1 MVALPPERFHKNA
14 KGSLRSLHYTA
25 TEQQDPCAAIVDSSE
40 VGDGH
45 ASRLGLPLSPQD
57 TGGKG
62 GSATRLALIAPR
74 SVTALPAFDPLTR
87 CVPCPFRKLTSERGY
102 LRDINPPASFSTRSV
117 APLTVPGPLDESAR
131 PAKPKPCSE
140 SASSRFRYDQN
151 QRILPDD
158 KSAMGTL
165 SVNGV
170 VGEGTDLRTRANR
183 GVGTSSAKEAAVRH
197 ACLSRTVRAKLFRQ
211 AADCEKPLD
220 CGSHCIACRGQ
231 DSNVL
236 RRDFEMRT
244 GRNFSRWL
252 VALCCWLSA
261 ALGQQPTE
269 SPSEARPPRAPAL
282 RSAVEIR
289 AHRQL
294 REGRLR
300 RAEGDVELLYK
311 SFVLTAN
318 ELEYDEST
326 GEVEAA
332 GNVHY
337 RTVDNQQDLR
347 AERMSYNIYSELGTF
362 YEARGRASSASQ
374 GGARLLTTD
383 NPFQFEARLVHKAG
397 EHYTIHSGRVTNC
410 DPANP
415 WWTLR
420 SARADIVPGGAAV
433 VRNGVLRLRGFPI
446 LYVPYF
452 RKSLKRMPRQSG
464 FLTPTIGNSSRFG
477 RILGQSYYWAINRSY
492 DATFGGTI
500 YSARGVASNASLRG
514 RPTKNSSFDAVFFD
528 VRDRGRELDGGGR
541 MKQGGNSFD
550 MKGQTIFGNGWRGVA
565 DLHYLSSLE
574 FRQAFTQTYEEAV
587 FSQIRS
593 IGFVSKN
600 FSTFS
605 FNTSLLRNEHF
616 QSVTGYDNVLI
627 RKLPGIEFNSRERR
641 LGPKRLPLWFS
652 FDSSLD
658 LISRTQR
665 SYQTRRFVQRAMF
678 FPRVSS
684 RLSLKGFTVT
694 PTLGARAM
702 AYGQRRTADGLD
714 GTNLY
719 RRTGEIAIDVA
730 APAVE
735 RIFRGPKWLGDRVK
749 HVIEPRFRYRYTRG
763 VEDFEST
770 IRFDARDLAH
780 NTNEAEVSVTN
791 RLYAKN
797 DSTGRVRE
805 VASLEVWQRRY
816 FEPDFGGAVVPGSR
830 NILQSTLDFSSFAFL
845 SEARRYSP
853 VATSLKLHPS
863 SRWNLRWR
871 NDYDPLRGKLVNT
884 TADTTVEVS
893 PKIRVTAGHRAVR
906 VPEMLTPPSN
916 QLLTGLR
923 YGDYNRRGWNAALY
937 NVYDYRQGIFL
948 YSISQL
954 TYNTDCCGFS
964 VELRRLSIGNARSD
978 NQIRISLAIA
988 NVGSFGTLRPAERMF

>member
-1 MVALPPERFHKNA
+1 
-14 KGSLRSLHYTA
+14 
-25 TEQQDPCAAIVDSSE
+25 
-40 VGDGH
+40 
-45 ASRLGLPLSPQD
+45 
-57 TGGKG
+57 
-62 GSATRLALIAPR
+62 
-74 SVTALPAFDPLTR
+74 
-87 CVPCPFRKLTSERGY
+87 
-102 LRDINPPASFSTRSV
+102 
-117 APLTVPGPLDESAR
+117 
-131 PAKPKPCSE
+131 
-140 SASSRFRYDQN
+140 
-151 QRILPDD
+151 
-158 KSAMGTL
+158 MGTL
-165 SVNGV
+165 TVNGV
-170 VGEGTDLRTRANR
+170 VGERAGLHTRANR
-183 GVGTSSAKEAAVRH
+183 GGGASSGGNLEVGCVQLLDTG
-197 ACLSRTVRAKLFRQ
+197 RAKRILPPS
-211 AADCEKPLD
+211 DPGKPLD
-220 CGSHCIACRGQ
+220 GGRRRIAYRGRVSGELGR
-231 DSNVL
+231 DSDL
-236 RRDFEMRT
+236 RAGLRVPLWM
-244 GRNFSRWL
+244 
-252 VALCCWLSA
+252 VALFWCLTA
-261 ALGQQPTE
+261 AVGQQPPE
-269 SPSEARPPRAPAL
+269 AQSEPRPPRSLAL
-282 RSAVEIR
+282 GSAVEIR

-294 REGRLR
+294 RQGTLR

-311 SFVLTAN
+311 SIVLTAN
-318 ELEYDEST
+318 ELDYDESS
-326 GEVEAA
+326 GEVEAI

-337 RTVDNQQDLR
+337 RTLDDQQDLR

-397 EHYTIHSGRVTNC
+397 EHYTIHDGRLTNC
-410 DPANP
+410 DPSNP

-420 SARADIVPGGAAV
+420 SSRADIVPGGSAV
-433 VRNGVLRLRGFPI
+433 VRNGVLRLRGFPL

-477 RILGQSYYWAINRSY
+477 RILGQSYYWAINRSF
-492 DATFGGTI
+492 DATIGGTI
-500 YSARGVASNASLRG
+500 YSSRGVASNASLRG

-541 MKQGGNSFD
+541 LKQGGNSFD

-616 QSVTGYDNVLI
+616 QSVRRSDNVLI
-627 RKLPGIEFNSRERR
+627 RKLPGIEFNSRQRR
-641 LGPKRLPLWFS
+641 FGPRQFPLWLS

-658 LISRTQR
+658 LISRTQQ

-684 RLSLKGFTVT
+684 RLSFKGFTVT

-702 AYGQRRTADGLD
+702 AYGQRRTEDGLD

-763 VEDFEST
+763 VEDFDST
-770 IRFDARDLAH
+770 IRFDAWDLVH
-780 NTNEAEVSVTN
+780 NTNEAEISVTN
-791 RLYAKN
+791 RLYAKD

-816 FEPDFGGAVVPGSR
+816 FEPEFGGALVPGNR
-830 NILQSTLDFSSFAFL
+830 NVLQSTLDFSSFAFL
-845 SEARRYSP
+845 SEARSYSP
-853 VATSLKLHPS
+853 IATSLKLHPG

-884 TADTTVEVS
+884 TADAEVEVS
-893 PKIRVTAGHRAVR
+893 PRIRITAGHRAVR
-906 VPEMLTPPSN
+906 VPDTLTPPSN